1 MLVMI
6 CDDDINIANYI
17 KSLIEKNYDENI
29 KVNTYNTVDKLEHSI
44 FNKEIPNAII
54 MDICV
59 EKSNGI
65 DALKKFVNIYR
76 EHLLFLLQVIP
87 NIVRIFLLISI
98 PLVCSPNR

>member
-65 DALKKFVNIYR
+65 DALKKVRKYIPR
-76 EHLLFLLQVIP
+76 TPVILLMCDKEV
-87 NIVRIFLLISI
+87 VE
-98 PLVCSPNR
+98 V